1 MLNLPKRIV
10 SALNAYPEVVF
21 SQQTLARYIRGWG
34 LCLCLSSSVSW
45 AQVEVQADTA
55 AVKNG
60 LSKAIVRAPLTAT
73 ENTVGAV
80 RWLSKRRQ
88 FTLGDVPYG
97 VTGLPFAYLSPNT
110 GWNVGM
116 RLHWA
121 DYRRRPYRY
130 KLTLHVQRSTEGK
143 LKNRIRLKVPRISGT
158 GFGVRLEARFERN
171 LRTRYYGLGNQ
182 SQYDEELIE
191 RGSSRYIDENYY
203 YYVLSEAPRLL
214 ASFLRHIHGPVTA
227 SVGFGLE
234 NTEVKQRGVAAFYLD
249 QGTPDGVRDGFT
261 GFMSCTLEWDS
272 RDDETIPSRGVFH
285 EWSYESARNSLVG
298 LFFKEI
304 NFQRYTFTD
313 MRYVPVSD
321 RLTFAHRAV
330 FEVLAGEI
338 PLYAYGEIGGS
349 RRVKGLGG
357 SDSLRGFD
365 TQRFTDD
372 VRFFSNL
379 EARYKVYSMWFV
391 GQYLEWYGA
400 GYIDM
405 GRVWPDLS
413 DVGLGGMHMST
424 GGGLRLSWDNDFVIR
439 MGMGYSKEQ
448 RDVFIDLGNVF

>member
-1 MLNLPKRIV
+1 M
-10 SALNAYPEVVF
+10 
-21 SQQTLARYIRGWG
+21 
-34 LCLCLSSSVSW
+34 
-45 AQVEVQADTA
+45 
-55 AVKNG
+55 
-60 LSKAIVRAPLTAT
+60 
-73 ENTVGAV
+73 
-80 RWLSKRRQ
+80 
-88 FTLGDVPYG
+88 
-97 VTGLPFAYLSPNT
+97 
-110 GWNVGM
+110 
-116 RLHWA
+116 
-121 DYRRRPYRY
+121 
-130 KLTLHVQRSTEGK
+130 
-143 LKNRIRLKVPRISGT
+143 
-158 GFGVRLEARFERN
+158 
-171 LRTRYYGLGNQ
+171 
-182 SQYDEELIE
+182 
-191 RGSSRYIDENYY
+191 
-203 YYVLSEAPRLL
+203 LSEAPRLL

-313 MRYVPVSD
+313 MRYVPVSN

-357 SDSLRGFD
+357 GDSLRGFD

-372 VRFFSNL
+372 VRFFFQFGGALQGAFHVVCWS
-379 EARYKVYSMWFV
+379 AFGMVW
-391 GQYLEWYGA
+391 A

-413 DVGLGGMHMST
+413 DVGLGGMHMSA

-448 RDVFIDLGNVF
+448 RDVFIDLGNVVLSGR